1 MSVGRH
7 QRVDPTVSVACE
19 RAGVEL
25 VRRPTGGTAV
35 LHDGD
40 VTYSV
45 VAPSRSMSVLESY
58 RWVAGSLVAAF
69 ERLNLTAY
77 VSEHA
82 APATR
87 SAACFA
93 SSTGADL
100 SVGGAKVC
108 GSAQVRRRGWFLQHG
123 SIPITDRRRLSRQ
136 LLGFAGA
143 DASTCLDRLRPGI
156 SGDQLSEALLQGFA
170 EVWGEGRETD
180 FRLQQTSTS
189 NSLVLA

>member
-1 MSVGRH
+1 M
-7 QRVDPTVSVACE
+7 
-19 RAGVEL
+19 
-25 VRRPTGGTAV
+25 

-45 VAPSRSMSVLESY
+45 VAPAHSMSVLESY
-58 RWVAGSLVAAF
+58 RWVAGGLVAAF
-69 ERLNLTAY
+69 ERLNLTAC
-77 VSEHA
+77 VSEHT

-123 SIPITDRRRLSRQ
+123 SIPIQDRRSLSRQ

-143 DASTCLDRLRPGI
+143 DASTCLDRLRPGT
-156 SGDQLSEALLQGFA
+156 SVDQLSEALLQGFA
-170 EVWGEGRETD
+170 GMWGEGGEIE
-180 FRLQQTSTS
+180 FLLQQTSPP
-189 NSLVLA
+189 NHLVLA